1 MSNTDS
7 FIEEVTEEVRRDRLF
22 GLIRRYGWIAV
33 LTVIAIVGAAAFN
46 EYQKSKART
55 AAENTGDALIAAV
68 ASSDAEAR
76 VAALGELTTESPNA
90 QVVAD
95 MLLATHQIEV
105 GSGADAAAT
114 LNGIT
119 TSGLETPEIYRQIA
133 AFKAVLAN
141 AKETSVADRR
151 LALEALAGPGMPLAL
166 PAQEQLALLSLEEG
180 DVDGAI
186 EQLQALIQDAAVTA
200 GLRNRASQLIV
211 ALGGTPADTAPVLA
225 DQ

>member
-46 EYQKSKART
+46 EYQKSQART

-68 ASSDAEAR
+68 ASSDAEDR
-76 VAALGELTTESPNA
+76 VAALGDLTTQSPNA

-105 GSGADAAAT
+105 GSSTDAAAT
-114 LNGIT
+114 LKGIT
-119 TSGLETPEIYRQIA
+119 TSDLETPEIYRQIA

-141 AKETSVADRR
+141 AKETSVGDRR

-180 DVDGAI
+180 DVEGAI
-186 EQLQALIQDAAVTA
+186 AQLQALIQDAAVTA

>member
-33 LTVIAIVGAAAFN
+33 LAVIAIVGAAAFN
-46 EYQKSKART
+46 EIQKGKART

-68 ASSDAEAR
+68 SPSDAEAR
-76 VAALGELTTESPNA
+76 VAALSELTTESPNA

-105 GSGADAAAT
+105 DANADAAAT
-114 LNGIT
+114 LNEIT
-119 TSGLETPEIYRQIA
+119 TSGLDTPEIYRQIA

-141 AKETSVADRR
+141 AKETPIADRR

-186 EQLQALIQDAAVTA
+186 AQLQALIQDASVTA

-211 ALGGTPADTAPVLA
+211 ALGGTPADSVPVLA

>member
-33 LTVIAIVGAAAFN
+33 LAVIAIVGAAAFN
-46 EYQKSKART
+46 EIQKGKART

-68 ASSDAEAR
+68 APSDAEAR
-76 VAALGELTTESPNA
+76 VAALSDLTTESPNA

-105 GSGADAAAT
+105 GANADAAVT
-114 LNGIT
+114 LNEIT
-119 TSGLETPEIYRQIA
+119 TSGLDTPEIYRQIS
-133 AFKAVLAN
+133 AFKAVLAS
-141 AKETSVADRR
+141 AKETPIADRR
-151 LALEALAGPGMPLAL
+151 LALEALAGPGMPLSL

-186 EQLQALIQDAAVTA
+186 AQLQALIQDASVTA

-211 ALGGTPADTAPVLA
+211 ALGGTPAETVPVLA

>member
-22 GLIRRYGWIAV
+22 MLMRRFGWIAV
-33 LTVIAIVGAAAFN
+33 LVVVAIVAAAAAN

-68 ASSDAEAR
+68 SSSDSEER
-76 VAALGELTTESPNA
+76 VAELDALTTESPDA

-105 GSGADAAAT
+105 GAGADAAQT
-114 LNGIT
+114 LTGIS
-119 TSGLETPEIYRQIA
+119 TSDLETPEIYRQIA
-133 AFKAVLAN
+133 AFKAVLAG
-141 AKETSVADRR
+141 AKDTPIADRR
-151 LALEALAGPGMPLAL
+151 RSLEALAGAGMPLAL
-166 PAQEQLALLSLEEG
+166 PAQEQLALLSLEDG
-180 DVDGAI
+180 DVEGAI
-186 EQLQALIQDAAVTA
+186 AQLQALIQDAAVTS
-200 GLRNRASQLIV
+200 GLRNRATQLIV
-211 ALGGTPADTAPVLA
+211 ALGGTPAESAPVLA